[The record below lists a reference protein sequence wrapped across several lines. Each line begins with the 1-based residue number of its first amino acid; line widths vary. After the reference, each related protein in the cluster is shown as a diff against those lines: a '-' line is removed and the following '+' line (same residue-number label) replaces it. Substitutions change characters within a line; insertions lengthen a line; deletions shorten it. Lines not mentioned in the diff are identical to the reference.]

1 MNLEQLVAA
10 INSRG
15 AYVYHFTDTRNLH
28 SIREHGLL
36 SMAEIRRR
44 GLPVVPGGNQ
54 WSMDADVKSGMD
66 EYVHLCFFKDH
77 PMVYYAQKEDRIE
90 TVRYLR
96 IDPGIMLESGV
107 LIADQVSNKKGVAP
121 LPAAQMIKKIDW
133 KVIYDRTDWKD
144 PAIQAR
150 LKIAKVCELLVPQRV
165 APGLIR
171 NL

>member
-1 MNLEQLVAA
+1 MNLEELVAA
-10 INSRG
+10 IKARR
-15 AYVYHFTDTRNLH
+15 AFVYHFTDTRNLD
-28 SIREHGLL
+28 SIRESGIL

-44 GLPVVPGGNQ
+44 QINVIPGGNK

-77 PMVYYAQKEDRIE
+77 PMVYYAKKEERIDN
-90 TVRYLR
+90 VRYLR
-96 IDPGIMLESGV
+96 IDPDIILGDGV

-133 KVIYDRTDWKD
+133 KVIYDHTDWKD
-144 PAIQAR
+144 PAVQAR

-165 APGLIR
+165 APSLIK